1 MNLSIKLNQ
10 NSVSTLR
17 GESYIQTEIIFS
29 LLLNLF
35 YSLFARCAWSN
46 SRHNDKGL

>member
-1 MNLSIKLNQ
+1 MNLIIKLNQ

-17 GESYIQTEIIFS
+17 GDLYIQTEIISS

-35 YSLFARCAWSN
+35 YSLFARHA
-46 SRHNDKGL
+46 